1 MLVWGAVALLCA
13 IWGTTWSVI
22 HIGLQGVPPFSGVA
36 IRFGLAGVLLLLLAR
51 VRGVRLGQTRRERY
65 LWVANGTLSFAISY
79 GIVYWVEQWVPSGLT
94 AVLFAIYP
102 LMVAILAHF
111 LLPQEPLHRAELL
124 GVLVSFAGI
133 GVIFSADFTA
143 LGGPQVALGA
153 IVMLLSPLAAA
164 AGSVAVK
171 RWGRG
176 IHPLSISAVPML
188 VAAAMIALPAI
199 ALERELDFDWNTR
212 SLLALGY
219 LTVVGSAV
227 TFSIYFW
234 LLTHLPAK
242 RLALIAYIIPIIAIG
257 IGVLRGEPLT
267 GRILAGSALVVVGV
281 ALAVRETARNRRP

>member
-22 HIGLQGVPPFSGVA
+22 HIGLQSVPPFSGVA

-65 LWVANGTLSFAISY
+65 LWVVNGTLSFAVSY

-143 LGGPQVALGA
+143 LGGRQVALGA

-242 RLALIAYIIPIIAIG
+242 RLALIAYICPAVALVLGWAI
-257 IGVLRGEPLT
+257 RGESLGAT
-267 GRILAGSALVVVGV
+267 TIVGAALIVLGVGV
-281 ALAVRETARNRRP
+281 AGRTAPST